1 MRSPTAP
8 APTPIALARSHS
20 RRSLAI
26 AHTRG
31 ARSPS
36 RARWHLPATSKRLV
50 RSVKHNF
57 ARLSIR
63 EWHSPVPGDRLVLR
77 LRHRSMQQRVL
88 EQSLL
93 NEGPSTSRRTSTLLN
108 KLLFHIFSL
117 SPLLIN
123 ITFFF
128 LCSALANLISV
139 EIFFLLIILF
149 LFRGCARGLGGHG
162 FAPMENRGDE
172 FFAQSSA
179 R

>member
-8 APTPIALARSHS
+8 APTPMALARSHS

-26 AHTRG
+26 ARTRG

-36 RARWHLPATSKRLV
+36 RARWHLPATSRRLV

-93 NEGPSTSRRTSTLLN
+93 NEGPITSRRTSTLLN
-108 KLLFHIFSL
+108 NLLFHICLCSPCL
-117 SPLLIN
+117 SILC
-123 ITFFF
+123 FF
-128 LCSALANLISV
+128 LFSALANLISV
-139 EIFFLLIILF
+139 EIHVLLIILF
-149 LFRGCARGLGGHG
+149 LFRGCDRGLGGHG
-162 FAPMENRGDE
+162 FAPMKNRGDE
-172 FFAQSSA
+172 FFAQSSD